1 MNKDFALRT
10 EVLHPLSVHFP
21 IALLVTAT
29 VIGMVTLFLRLEK
42 KQFMQNLC
50 IILMLLGTIGSWV
63 SIYTGSL
70 ADGIVARNLCDPTV
84 LKDHE
89 IAAYTLAYLYSS
101 ATVIYVMI
109 LFTSLKSWLR
119 NGLQYLTTFLMVIG
133 LGYLVYTSH
142 LGASLVYE
150 QGAGVNKPSADC
162 NGF

>member
-1 MNKDFALRT
+1 M
-10 EVLHPLSVHFP
+10 
-21 IALLVTAT
+21 
-29 VIGMVTLFLRLEK
+29 MTLFLRPEK
-42 KQFMQNLC
+42 KRFMQNLC
-50 IILMLLGTIGSWV
+50 AILIILGTIGSWV

-70 ADGIVARNLCDPTV
+70 ADGIVARKLCDPTV

-101 ATVIYVMI
+101 AAVIYVLI

-142 LGASLVYE
+142 LGATLVFE

-162 NGF
+162 NGFQ

>member
-1 MNKDFALRT
+1 M
-10 EVLHPLSVHFP
+10 HFP

-29 VIGMVTLFLRLEK
+29 VIGMVTLFLRPEK
-42 KQFMQNLC
+42 KRFMQNLC
-50 IILMLLGTIGSWV
+50 VILLLLGTIGSWV

-101 ATVIYVMI
+101 AAAIYVLI
-109 LFTSLKSWLR
+109 LFTSLKNWLR
-119 NGLQYLTTFLMVIG
+119 NGLQYLTIFLMVIG

-162 NGF
+162 NGFQ